1 MALGLLLVLDLFL
14 SGGRGFLVV
23 YGETG
28 DGRINFGERD
38 SHGEAWIGEAQDG
51 ISWVRSDD

>member
-1 MALGLLLVLDLFL
+1 
-14 SGGRGFLVV
+14 V

-38 SHGEAWIGEAQDG
+38 SHGWIERIGELKIEFLG
-51 ISWVRSDD
+51 